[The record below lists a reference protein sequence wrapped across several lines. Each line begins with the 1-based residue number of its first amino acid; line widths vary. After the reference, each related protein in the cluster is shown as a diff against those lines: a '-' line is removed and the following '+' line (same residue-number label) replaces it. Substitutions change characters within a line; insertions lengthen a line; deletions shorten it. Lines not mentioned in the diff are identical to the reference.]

1 MWSSVPPAAARD
13 RAPGKH
19 TEYPNVMSGASDP
32 FPTFAEPTVELEHRL
47 DETRILR
54 SGIPL
59 GAYARCTG
67 EYLESFARSSPERP
81 FLLERSARGGWTG
94 VSYGEALAQVSRVAT
109 GLLALPLSAER
120 PVVVLSENSVE
131 HAILSLACLH
141 VGIPV
146 APISPAYS
154 LASSDFKK
162 LTAIFSLLRPGLV
175 YAADSARYGRAL
187 DAVRHLHDA
196 TVVVGSAAERPSNA
210 LSFDSLRA
218 RRDDAAVAR
227 AFGAVT
233 PDTIAK
239 FTFTSGSTA
248 EPKSVINTQRMLC
261 SNQEAIARVWPFLAK
276 QPPVLVDWLP
286 WHHTFGGNH
295 NFNLVLRNGGTL
307 YIDGG
312 RPLPG
317 QFERTLEN
325 LRDVC
330 PTVCFNV
337 PRAFD
342 LLIEALRRDEA
353 LRSRFFSRLELVF
366 YAAAA
371 LSQESWRALEALSLE
386 ATGRRVPLVSSWGLT
401 ETAPAATSCHYQ
413 AERSGVIGIPLP
425 GCELKLVP
433 TNGKLEARV
442 RGPNVTPG
450 YWKRPELTAALFDEE
465 GFLKTGDAVRL
476 VDPSSPARGLAFD
489 GRLGEDF
496 KLSTATWVRVG
507 AVRLAAID
515 ALLPLAQ
522 DVVVTGHDR
531 DELGFLIF
539 PNLEACRRVCGA
551 GLRAAPVEKLLEDE
565 HVRSRIA
572 AGLVALREQ
581 SGGSSSTH
589 ATRALLLETP
599 PSLDEGEITDKG
611 YINQRV
617 VLERRA
623 ALVTLLYQSP
633 LDPRV
638 IALSPPPPPGAKPA
652 PR

>member
-1 MWSSVPPAAARD
+1 M
-13 RAPGKH
+13 
-19 TEYPNVMSGASDP
+19 YGASDSSS
-32 FPTFAEPTVELEHRL
+32 TFAEPAVQLEHRS
-47 DETRILR
+47 DETLVLR
-54 SGIPL
+54 SSIPL
-59 GAYARCTG
+59 GEYARCTG
-67 EYLESFARSSPERP
+67 EYLEQWARSHPERQ
-81 FLLERSARGGWTG
+81 FLLERSPRGDWEG
-94 VSYGEALAQVSRVAT
+94 VSYGQALDQVMRVAT

-131 HAILSLACLH
+131 HALLSLACLH
-141 VGIPV
+141 VGVPV

-154 LASSDFKK
+154 LASSDFAK
-162 LTAIFSLLRPGLV
+162 LSTIITLLRPGLV
-175 YAADSARYGRAL
+175 YVGDPARYGRAL

-196 TVVVGSAAERPSNA
+196 TIVVGTGSEPPSGAWSFAA
-210 LSFDSLRA
+210 LSA
-218 RRDDAAVAR
+218 RRDDAAVGR
-227 AFGAVT
+227 AFAAVT

-239 FTFTSGSTA
+239 FMFTSGSTG

-261 SNQEAIARVWPFLAK
+261 SNQEAIARVWPFLRK
-276 QPPVLVDWLP
+276 RPPVLVDWLP

-325 LRDVC
+325 LREVA

-342 LLIEALRRDEA
+342 LLIEALRRDA
-353 LRSRFFSRLELVF
+353 SLRTRFFSRLELLF

-371 LSQESWRALEALSLE
+371 LTQESWRALEELAIE
-386 ATGRRVPLVSSWGLT
+386 ATGHTIPQVSSWGLT

-413 AERSGVIGIPLP
+413 AERSGVIGGPLP

-433 TNGKLEARV
+433 TGGKLEARV

-450 YWKRPELTAALFDEE
+450 YWKRPDLTQALFDEE

-476 VDPSSPARGLAFD
+476 ADLGAPARGLLFD

-507 AVRLAAID
+507 ALRLAAIA
-515 ALLPLAQ
+515 ALSPLAQ
-522 DVVVTGHDR
+522 DVVVTGQDR
-531 DELGFLIF
+531 DEVGFLIF
-539 PNLEACRRVCGA
+539 PNLAACRQICGDA
-551 GLRAAPVEKLLEDE
+551 GQDAAPAAILA
-565 HVRSRIA
+565 HSGVRSRIA
-572 AGLVALREQ
+572 AGLAALQEQ

-589 ATRALLLETP
+589 ATRALLLDAS
-599 PSLDEGEITDKG
+599 PSLDAGEITDKG

-623 ALVTLLYQSP
+623 ALVALLYRSP

-638 IALSPPPPPGAKPA
+638 ITPTPQSVSRAQSA
-652 PR
+652 RS